1 MTTDLWLSVL
11 LFAVATTGTPGPN
24 NAMMAASGAN
34 FGYVRS
40 IPHVLGIVFGVALQA
55 LLVAGGLGAVFVALP
70 WMQTSLKV
78 IGSLYLLY
86 LAWKI
91 GSAGDTTIATATR
104 AKPMTFM
111 AAVLFQFVNP
121 KAWMMTITLIGSFSL
136 AGDLYWPSV
145 LGIVVLFSVAG
156 FHCISLWAGFGTLM
170 GRRLS
175 SGVART
181 RFNVGMGLL
190 TAACLIFIW

>member
-11 LFAVATTGTPGPN
+11 LFAIATTGTPGPN

-55 LLVAGGLGAVFVALP
+55 LLIAGGLGALFVAFP
-70 WMQTSLKV
+70 WVQTTLKV

-91 GSAGDTTIATATR
+91 ASAGDTTLATATR
-104 AKPMTFM
+104 AQPMTIL

-136 AGDLYWPSV
+136 TGDLYWPSV
-145 LGIVVLFSVAG
+145 LGIVALFSVVG

-170 GRRLS
+170 GRLLS
-175 SGVART
+175 SGAART
-181 RFNVGMGLL
+181 RFNTGMGLL